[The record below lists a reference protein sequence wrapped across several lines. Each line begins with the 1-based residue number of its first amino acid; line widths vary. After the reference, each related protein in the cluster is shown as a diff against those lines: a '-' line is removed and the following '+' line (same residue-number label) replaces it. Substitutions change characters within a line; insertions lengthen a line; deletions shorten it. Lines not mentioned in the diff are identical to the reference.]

1 MRRKGLWHQRLLV
14 IAYPL
19 RAKSNR
25 FKVAVTNE
33 KSPGALALPSL
44 FSGRLSTRCDPWNST
59 GPTRRRFGLAGAFSG
74 GVIRG
79 VQTNGD
85 FAQRTEAV
93 ESMAENNVSSQEM
106 KSSSSTRFDP
116 LAFAML
122 LGVVVMITIS
132 LVNVWNLRRLGE
144 RVASLEG
151 GAATKPDPGPDPNR
165 LYTVRTE
172 GAPSKG
178 PAGAPVTIVEFSDFQ
193 CPYCARAVPTLKQI
207 EDTYRGSVRIVWK
220 HLPLAIHKD
229 AVGAAL
235 AAQAAG
241 NQGKFWELHDM
252 LFADQKKLGPDD
264 LKQYGKSLQLD
275 MARFEADQVN
285 VEEKKR
291 IDADV
296 AEARALGINGTPG
309 FFINGRFVSGAQ
321 PFENFAKIID
331 EELTKRNL
339 PVPSRASN

>member
-1 MRRKGLWHQRLLV
+1 
-14 IAYPL
+14 
-19 RAKSNR
+19 
-25 FKVAVTNE
+25 
-33 KSPGALALPSL
+33 
-44 FSGRLSTRCDPWNST
+44 
-59 GPTRRRFGLAGAFSG
+59 
-74 GVIRG
+74 
-79 VQTNGD
+79 
-85 FAQRTEAV
+85 
-93 ESMAENNVSSQEM
+93 MAEMNESSGET

-116 LAFAML
+116 LAFATL
-122 LGVVVMITIS
+122 VGVVVMITIS

-151 GAATKPDPGPDPNR
+151 GAAIKPDPGPDPNR

-207 EDTYRGSVRIVWK
+207 EDTYKDTVRIVWK

-235 AAQAAG
+235 AAQAA
-241 NQGKFWELHDM
+241 NKQGKFWELHDM
-252 LFADQKKLGPDD
+252 MFADQKKLGPDD

-285 VEEKKR
+285 VDEKKR

-296 AEARALGINGTPG
+296 AEARALGITGTPG
-309 FFINGRFVSGAQ
+309 FFINGRFISGAQ

-331 EELTKRNL
+331 DELAKRNL